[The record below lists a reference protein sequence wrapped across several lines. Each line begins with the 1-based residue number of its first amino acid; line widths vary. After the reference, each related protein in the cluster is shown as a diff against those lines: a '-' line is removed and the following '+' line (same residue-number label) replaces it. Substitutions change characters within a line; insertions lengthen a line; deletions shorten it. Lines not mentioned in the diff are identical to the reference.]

1 MLSYEGLFD
10 KPHIRQLLFDYSS
23 LSCCSPRLIS
33 QYPDFTLL
41 SPRRSIFL
49 FASEWKVLLSYCSI
63 RFLTPF
69 LRPLL
74 SLSLSLAL

>member
-49 FASEWKVLLSYCSI
+49 FASEWKVLLSYWFACSHA
-63 RFLTPF
+63 FSAAVA
-69 LRPLL
+69 L
-74 SLSLSLAL
+74 SFSLSLAL